1 MNPLPKRL
9 KRSFRTSGATR
20 VGRQARPPYKGEGER
35 LERLRDGIDQ
45 LLQTNRFYRERLH
58 PVRTW
63 DDFARL
69 PLTTKAEIMADQQA
83 NPPFGSNL
91 TVPIDRY
98 TRLHQTSGTSGT
110 TPLRWLDTP
119 ESWDW
124 WLQIWADH
132 VYRSAGV
139 RADDRVFFAFSFG
152 PFIGFWTAFGGAERL
167 GAMVIPGGAMTTE
180 QRLRTIIDLQATV
193 LCSTPTYAI
202 RLAESAQAAGIDLSQ
217 SAIRITL
224 HAGEPGASIPA
235 TRDLI
240 ERAFGARA
248 FDHTGMTELGPTG
261 VSCTARD
268 GVHLIE
274 SEFVFEVRD
283 DRGAVHAIPPTGRID
298 GELIATNL
306 GRWGSPL
313 IRYRTGDRVL
323 VTREPCACGSPF
335 PKMLGGIL
343 GRVDDMFTVR
353 GVNLYPSQ
361 VEDIVRRQPAIAEFC
376 IEVRQV
382 RGMEEVTILC
392 ETTGVDGEQ
401 AVALLAHDLRLAL
414 GARIECQL
422 VAAGTLPKSDLK
434 SRRLVRR

>member
-1 MNPLPKRL
+1 MTPT
-9 KRSFRTSGATR
+9 RSA
-20 VGRQARPPYKGEGER
+20 Q
-35 LERLRDGIDQ
+35 LERLQSGIDR
-45 LLQTNRFYRERLH
+45 LIQTNAFYREGLH
-58 PVRTW
+58 PVKSW
-63 DDFARL
+63 DDFERL
-69 PLTTKAEIMADQQA
+69 PVTTKAEITADQQA
-83 NPPFGSNL
+83 HPPFGTDL
-91 TVPIDRY
+91 TFPIDQY

-110 TPLRWLDTP
+110 RPLRWLDTA

-124 WLQIWADH
+124 WVRIWADE

-152 PFIGFWTAFGGAERL
+152 PFIGFWSAFAGAERL

-180 QRLRTIIDLQATV
+180 ERLRTMVELKATV
-193 LCSTPTYAI
+193 LCCTPTYAI
-202 RLAESAQAAGIDLSQ
+202 RLAEAAKAAGIDLAASD
-217 SAIRITL
+217 IRITL
-224 HAGEPGASIPA
+224 HAGEPGASVPA

-261 VSCTARD
+261 VSCEARD

-283 DRGAVHAIPPTGRID
+283 DRGSVQPIPERGTVS
-298 GELIATNL
+298 GELVATNL

-313 IRYRTGDRVL
+313 IRYRTGDRVE
-323 VTREPCACGSPF
+323 VTRGPCSCGSSF
-335 PKMLGGIL
+335 AKAIGGIR

-361 VEDIVRRQPAIAEFC
+361 VEDLVRRQPSIAEFR

-382 RGMEEVTILC
+382 RGMEEVAILC
-392 ETTGVDGEQ
+392 ECDGDDGE
-401 AVALLAHDLRLAL
+401 AVVARLSNELRLAL
-414 GARIECQL
+414 GARIECRL
-422 VAAGTLPKSDLK
+422 VAPGSLPRSELK
-434 SRRLVRR
+434 SRRLLRP